1 MSAPSTRSPRASTR
15 GLVTP
20 LRGLVT
26 PLRGLVTPL
35 RGLVTPL
42 RGLVQACHP
51 GPTAAV
57 TAMAT
62 AVAHT
67 AGASAGWVAAAFLSG
82 QLTTGW
88 TNDWLDSDRDRF
100 TCRTD
105 KPVVQGAVSPTG
117 LRTAA
122 LLAAL
127 CCVPLSLAMGWAAGA
142 VHLVAV
148 GSAAAYNFRLKASPA
163 SFAPYAVS
171 FGLVPSII
179 TLSAGTG
186 FAPGW
191 ATAAAALLGV
201 GAHLVN
207 VLPDLEDDAATGIRG
222 LPHRLGRLPATLLA
236 AVLLLGATGLLGLG
250 PGAPTAATIA
260 VMIVAAAVTG
270 WGLLRGLRPG
280 SRAAFL
286 AAIVVALIDVGLLV
300 ARGAD
305 L

>member
-1 MSAPSTRSPRASTR
+1 
-15 GLVTP
+15 
-20 LRGLVT
+20 
-26 PLRGLVTPL
+26 
-35 RGLVTPL
+35 
-42 RGLVQACHP
+42 
-51 GPTAAV
+51 
-57 TAMAT
+57 MAT

-67 AGASAGWVAAAFLSG
+67 AGASPGWVAAAFLSG

-100 TCRTD
+100 IGRAD
-105 KPVVQGAVSPTG
+105 KPVVHGAVSPTG

-127 CCVPLSLAMGWAAGA
+127 CCVPLSLAMGWAAG
-142 VHLVAV
+142 VLHLLAV

-186 FAPGW
+186 LAPGW

-207 VLPDLEDDAATGIRG
+207 VLPDLEDDAATGVRG

-236 AVLLLGATGLLGLG
+236 AVLLLSATGLLGIG
-250 PGAPTAATIA
+250 PGTPTAATIT
-260 VMIVAAAVTG
+260 VMAAAAVVTG

-286 AAIVVALIDVGLLV
+286 ATIVVAMIDVGLLV

>member
-1 MSAPSTRSPRASTR
+1 MSAPPTRSTRAS
-15 GLVTP
+15 
-20 LRGLVT
+20 
-26 PLRGLVTPL
+26 
-35 RGLVTPL
+35 L

-57 TAMAT
+57 TEMAT

-67 AGASAGWVAAAFLSG
+67 AGASPGWVAAAFLSG

-88 TNDWLDSDRDRF
+88 TNDWLDSARDRF
-100 TCRTD
+100 IGRAD
-105 KPVVQGAVSPTG
+105 KPVVRGAVSPTG

-127 CCVPLSLAMGWAAGA
+127 CCIPLSLAMGWSAGA
-142 VHLVAV
+142 LHLLAV
-148 GSAAAYNFRLKASPA
+148 GSAAAYNFRLKASLA
-163 SFAPYAVS
+163 SFAPYAMS

-207 VLPDLEDDAATGIRG
+207 VLPDLEDDAATGVRG

-236 AVLLLGATGLLGLG
+236 AVLLLSATGLLGIG
-250 PGAPTAATIA
+250 PGTPTAATIA
-260 VMIVAAAVTG
+260 VMLAAAAVTG
-270 WGLLRGLRPG
+270 WGLLRGMQPG

-286 AAIVVALIDVGLLV
+286 ATIVVALIDVGLLV